1 MLYDSAFVNYTVLI
15 NAAILAA
22 KTGYFFFPGLTTTPQ
37 DPCLT
42 TLTGCSIWPA
52 CHHHTLEPFE

>member
-22 KTGYFFFPGLTTTPQ
+22 KTGYFFFPGLLLPRRT
-37 DPCLT
+37 
-42 TLTGCSIWPA
+42 
-52 CHHHTLEPFE
+52 HV

>member
-15 NAAILAA
+15 NAAI
-22 KTGYFFFPGLTTTPQ
+22 GYQDGILFLSRATTTPQ